1 MPEVNM
7 IPMMGVML
15 VVLAFFVF
23 VSMTLTSQQGFD
35 VELPTAAVGGKEME
49 APNPFIVGMNQ
60 QGQILLEGQTITP
73 AQLEDKVV
81 TYFEK
86 NPQGTVLLKA
96 NRELGYDKV
105 IAVLQTIRDIG
116 GDRVSLAVES

>member
-35 VELPTAAVGGKEME
+35 VELPTAAVGGKKME
-49 APNPFIVGMNQ
+49 APDPFIVGMNQ
-60 QGQILLEGQTITP
+60 QGQILLEGQTVTP

-96 NRELGYDKV
+96 NRELAYDKV
-105 IAVLQTIRDIG
+105 VAVLQTIRDIG